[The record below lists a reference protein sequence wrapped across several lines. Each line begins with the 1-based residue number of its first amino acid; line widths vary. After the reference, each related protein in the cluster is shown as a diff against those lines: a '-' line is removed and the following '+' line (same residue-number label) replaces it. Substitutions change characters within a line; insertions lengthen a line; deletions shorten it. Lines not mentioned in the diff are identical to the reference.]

1 MSDSG
6 VRIPEGLYQFGH
18 LHNIS
23 VPHFPYLENKNYNDT
38 YLKCCY
44 NTLALAKY
52 LDTHLAC
59 IKYSEIGCID

>member
-23 VPHFPYLENKNYNDT
+23 VSQFPYLEKKDYNNI

-44 NTLALAKY
+44 NTLAFAKY
-52 LDTHLAC
+52 LDKHLAC
-59 IKYSEIGCID
+59 RKYSEIGFID